1 MTFVE
6 KLLPKGGLLRYAI
19 LSILKEKPLHGYEI
33 IKAVEART
41 NGLWRPSPGSVY
53 PALSDLVADGLLEK
67 RENENREVYKL
78 TPKGEDELKSL
89 EKREGKLLDA
99 ATRLG
104 EITTGIVIGGFSLL
118 DITFKNINASF
129 EKTLKAIDEKT
140 QKEQME
146 LLNAYRSLLQKQLE
160 IIDTKLKDA
169 HKIPSEQ

>member
-129 EKTLKAIDEKT
+129 EKTLKTIDEKT